1 MSSSSL
7 VSPNVVFHHL
17 TDPVESTQDES
28 RRLLQQQQQQH
39 NKNHTNNKAVAVLAD
54 IQTRGR
60 GTQGRKWERGDG
72 GSSTASSSDGNLYLT
87 VSLPLDRI
95 PVTLTLLPL
104 QIGVLVAERI
114 SKLMAA
120 CASSGGGAASTT
132 AAAATAATAPKVTV
146 KWPNDVLVNDQ
157 KISGTLIENENVPQ
171 QGTTADGT
179 SSNATTTTTWLLIG
193 IGVNV
198 ASAPR
203 DLSPS
208 PGKQVRPACCIQD
221 FCHSLLPAGTALA
234 LGQDLASALADW
246 AYASGDDDNNTNSSV
261 ENKMERERQI
271 RERWISFAE
280 FGQEYEL
287 RGQRVDEENGGYQG
301 ERVVTVGIQAD
312 GQLRVRGAD
321 GRERNL
327 VADYLF

>member
-1 MSSSSL
+1 MSSSSSL

-28 RRLLQQQQQQH
+28 RRLLL
-39 NKNHTNNKAVAVLAD
+39 NHTNTNKALAVLAD

-60 GTQGRKWERGDG
+60 GTQGRKWERGG
-72 GSSTASSSDGNLYLT
+72 GSNISSSSDGNLYLT

-120 CASSGGGAASTT
+120 CASSSGGAA
-132 AAAATAATAPKVTV
+132 AASATASAAPKVTV

-171 QGTTADGT
+171 PGTTAADHD
-179 SSNATTTTTWLLIG
+179 SSRNATTTTWLLIG
-193 IGVNV
+193 IGINV
-198 ASAPR
+198 ATAPR
-203 DLSPS
+203 DLSFS

-221 FCHSLLPAGTALA
+221 FCPSSLLPAGTALA
-234 LGQDLASALADW
+234 LGQDLARALADW
-246 AYASGDDDNNTNSSV
+246 ALAGDDTV

-271 RERWISFAE
+271 RDRWISYAE

-287 RGQRVDEENGGYQG
+287 RGQTVDEENGGYEG